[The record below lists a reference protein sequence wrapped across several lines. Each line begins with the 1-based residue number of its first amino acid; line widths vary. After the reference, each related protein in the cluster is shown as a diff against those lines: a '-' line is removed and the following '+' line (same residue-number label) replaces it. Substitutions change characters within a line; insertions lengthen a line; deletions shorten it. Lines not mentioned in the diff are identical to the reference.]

1 MPVGAF
7 LLVVSVIL
15 IYFGVAQRVLDR
27 MRLTDRAALL
37 IVGLILV
44 GSFFNIALIR
54 RPAALVFNVGGGL
67 VPIAVSIWLI
77 ATADTAVERIRGTL
91 AALLSGTGV
100 FILGRMV
107 LAGYRAEP
115 EAMFMEPLYL
125 FALVAGVI
133 GYLAGRSRRAAFVGG
148 ILGIVLADLAHF
160 LEIHLEGMPGRAW
173 IGGAGAF
180 DAVVLAG
187 LLAVMLAELVG
198 ESRERL
204 RGGPAPGKRAP
215 GQASLRGEDLPGATG
230 RREDGHEAQ

>member
-7 LLVVSVIL
+7 LLVVAVIL

-37 IVGLILV
+37 IVGLILA
-44 GSFFNIALIR
+44 GSFFNVALVR
-54 RPAALVFNVGGGL
+54 QPAALIVNVGGGL
-67 VPIAVSIWLI
+67 VPIGVSVWLI
-77 ATADTAVERIRGTL
+77 ATADTAVERLRGIL
-91 AALLSGTGV
+91 AALFSGAAV
-100 FILGRMV
+100 FVLGRMV

-125 FALVAGVI
+125 FALVAGAI
-133 GYLAGRSRRAAFVGG
+133 GYLAGRSRRAAFIGG

-160 LEIHLEGMPGRAW
+160 VELHLEGMPGRAW

-187 LLAVMLAELVG
+187 LLAVLLAEVVG

-204 RGGPAPGKRAP
+204 RGGPAPGRRAP
-215 GQASLRGEDLPGATG
+215 GQTSLRGEGLPGAAG
-230 RREDGHEAQ
+230 RGEDGRENR